1 MSIKTSIILW
11 RVGKLNY
18 AKKED
23 IIVEFESREKFDKE
37 YIRRL
42 AEEKVGFKLY
52 DNNNEKQK
60 QLEDLN
66 NSFVDKTDTVEIRY
80 HEEIK

>member
-1 MSIKTSIILW
+1 MSIKTSVILW

-18 AKKED
+18 ARKED
-23 IIVEFESREKFDKE
+23 AIIELESIERFDKE

-42 AEEKVGFKLY
+42 VEDKVGFKLY

-66 NSFVDKTDTVEIRY
+66 NSFIDKTDTVEIRY
-80 HEEIK
+80 HEFIK